1 MLLSLCIFL
10 NNRQDQVRL
19 LDIQTN
25 NLLAAI
31 PELNEPSNYDRFKE
45 LMHAFGAANTLG
57 LVFVVMELIV
67 LYVGTNRYRIKPTIF
82 ST

>member
-25 NLLAAI
+25 NLLDAI